1 MKKIIKKLTII
12 GLILLVT
19 GVAAFFLI
27 NDYIMPS
34 IVAADEVELPNVVG
48 LNKTEAIRR
57 LEALGL
63 TPREEGPRYDS
74 RYEKD
79 IVIFQNPYSGTNVK
93 VNRRIY
99 IHISSGEPLIK
110 MPHVVN
116 KTLRDAR
123 VNIER
128 IGLVVGEVEEIR
140 SEMPLGTVVEQQYL
154 YEHKLEKGTTID
166 LKISVGPQLGMVR
179 VPDLIGKSVK
189 EAGRILNRSNLKLGE
204 KSYIAT
210 PTLLPNTIISQTPS
224 QDFLLNI
231 GESVDIVISK
241 SEL

>member
-1 MKKIIKKLTII
+1 MKKIIKKLAII
-12 GLILLVT
+12 GAILIAT
-19 GVAAFFLI
+19 GVAAFFLM
-27 NDYIMPS
+27 NEYIMPS

-48 LNKTEAIRR
+48 LNKADAIRR
-57 LEALGL
+57 LIALGL
-63 TPREEGPRYDS
+63 TPREVGPRYDS

-79 IVIFQNPYSGTNVK
+79 VVIFQNPYSGTTVK

-110 MPHVVN
+110 MPHVIN

-140 SEMPLGTVVEQQYL
+140 SEMPLGTVVQQQYL
-154 YEHKLEKGTTID
+154 YEHKLEKGTTVD

-204 KSYIAT
+204 KSYIAS

>member
-1 MKKIIKKLTII
+1 MKRIIKKVTII
-12 GLILLVT
+12 GLIVMVL
-19 GVAAFFLI
+19 GVAAFFVT

-48 LNKTEAIRR
+48 LNKTEAIRK

-63 TPREEGPRYDS
+63 TPREGGPRYDS

-79 IVIFQNPYSGTNVK
+79 VVIFQKPYSGTTVK

-140 SEMPLGTVVEQQYL
+140 SEMPLGIVVEQQYL
-154 YEHKLEKGTTID
+154 YEHKLEKGATVD
-166 LKISVGPQLGMVR
+166 LKISVGPQAGMVR
-179 VPDLIGKSVK
+179 VPDLLGKSVK

-204 KSYIAT
+204 KTYLAS
-210 PTLLPNTIISQTPS
+210 PTLLPNTIIVQTPS
-224 QDFLLNI
+224 QDVLLNI

-241 SEL
+241 SED

>member
-1 MKKIIKKLTII
+1 MKRIIKKVAII
-12 GLILLVT
+12 GLILMVL
-19 GVAAFFLI
+19 GVVAFFVM
-27 NDYIMPS
+27 NNYIMPS

-57 LEALGL
+57 LKALGL
-63 TPREEGPRYDS
+63 TPREVGPRYDS

-79 IVIFQNPYSGTNVK
+79 VVIFQKPYSGTTVK

-140 SEMPLGTVVEQQYL
+140 SEMPLGVVVEQQYL
-154 YEHKLEKGTTID
+154 YEHKLEKGATVD

-204 KSYIAT
+204 KSYIAS

-241 SEL
+241 TEM